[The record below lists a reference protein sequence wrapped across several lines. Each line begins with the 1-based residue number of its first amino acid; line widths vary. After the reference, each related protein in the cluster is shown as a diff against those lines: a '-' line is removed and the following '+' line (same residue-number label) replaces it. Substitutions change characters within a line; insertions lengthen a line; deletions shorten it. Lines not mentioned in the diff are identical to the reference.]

1 MKNSAF
7 LLSGQLLLFH
17 SMKAI
22 MKGLMSTKFW
32 DGVTT
37 QEIDTLYFSAV
48 PTPERVTQL
57 LEIVEKSQTEAKVTT
72 WLHRYIGNTKL
83 LKEFVRFVT
92 GAESITLDNPIRV
105 EFINSQIEPLPSSKT
120 CFCILYL
127 PRTFRSYFH
136 LEKNFDKV

>member
-48 PTPERVTQL
+48 PTPERVTRSL
-57 LEIVEKSQTEAKVTT
+57 KSQQQRPKSPPG
-72 WLHRYIGNTKL
+72 YIAT
-83 LKEFVRFVT
+83 
-92 GAESITLDNPIRV
+92 
-105 EFINSQIEPLPSSKT
+105 
-120 CFCILYL
+120 
-127 PRTFRSYFH
+127 
-136 LEKNFDKV
+136 